1 MYISGGANV
10 YPREAEE
17 LLLTHPRV
25 AEVAVLGVPDPRWGE
40 TGVAVVVV
48 RGGPPAEPAA
58 LEAELLAF
66 LEGKL
71 ARYKRPGRVFFW
83 EALPASGYGKIPKH
97 LVRQELYRRGDV
109 QDGKADA

>member
-25 AEVAVLGVPDPRWGE
+25 AEVAVLGVPDPQWGE
-40 TGVAVVVV
+40 TGVAVVVA

-58 LEAELLAF
+58 LEGELL
-66 LEGKL
+66 G
-71 ARYKRPGRVFFW
+71 
-83 EALPASGYGKIPKH
+83 
-97 LVRQELYRRGDV
+97 
-109 QDGKADA
+109 